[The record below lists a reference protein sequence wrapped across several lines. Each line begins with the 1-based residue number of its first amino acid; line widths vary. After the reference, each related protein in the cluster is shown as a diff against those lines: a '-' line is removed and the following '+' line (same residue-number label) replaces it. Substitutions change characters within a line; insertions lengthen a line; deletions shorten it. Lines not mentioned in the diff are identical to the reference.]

1 MSDATTKRKQV
12 WLPANA
18 TEKIKIRAS
27 QKRVSIMQWLLDAAA
42 AAYLS
47 ETGLDL
53 LAEEDEH
60 TTNAI

>member
-1 MSDATTKRKQV
+1 MRKTQNYRKQV
-12 WLPANA
+12 QLPASIVK
-18 TEKIKIRAS
+18 KIKIRAS

-47 ETGLDL
+47 ETGIDL

-60 TTNAI
+60 ATNAI

>member
-1 MSDATTKRKQV
+1 MTATQNDVKNVK
-12 WLPANA
+12 LPARVVQ
-18 TEKIKIRAS
+18 KIKTRAS
-27 QKRVSIMQWLLDAAA
+27 QKGISIMQWLLDAAV